1 VASSAAVSETE
12 RKSMPELLAQGP
24 LPLREATLVA
34 LDLLDAAEERWTAWE
49 APDAIDPSLVAV
61 DLDGRSLGGRRA
73 GFSALPAQ
81 PAEPA
86 PSGPTPRGVRA
97 IARLYAGLL
106 GADPGTLREGE
117 NGTATLAAAARPL
130 LACALS
136 DSGPRPLRTFG
147 ALREGLWSILHLT
160 NDGTTLAAGP
170 RASTARSCLSGGAM
184 PGGVVRRVQLGVRG
198 KAGVR
203 DAAWCVVRLPG
214 GGLGQAVLV
223 VDPEAGETAHHARTL
238 RCLWPGAELAAWGL
252 PEPDVGSA
260 PDAPVFALRP
270 ETSLVLEPLRLFE
283 VSTVA
288 SCHGL
293 GCPLHFLA
301 QLAGG
306 AGTLGA
312 PLLLGR
318 RADAALL
325 GLLEHPERSNAAIAG
340 DALRDGRADS
350 AWLRTDRDVERVE
363 GPLRTLIPNLRAWL
377 ERRSAGAEAMNEV
390 PRMSLRFGLSGRSD
404 LVLPRPDAP
413 PAIGELKSGQA
424 RRYDASPAADGA
436 AALPGYHAA
445 QARLYALIWSDAWL
459 SAAATAQTGP
469 ARAVAT
475 ELFYAG
481 SNEGYRLG
489 PDPKELS
496 GILATRNEMLDALRR
511 AVDGETMPPAP
522 PLADCRRCYQKAT
535 CPRPTGGPRPLDA
548 VRGSGAA
555 DAVPPLQAAYVRH
568 FTRLLLRSVWH
579 AQGLRRGQLEP
590 SGRAARVAALTAE
603 EGLDLRFDRRSSR
616 AVSLG
621 GPVRGALR
629 AEDDRNVLVHRGDAG
644 ALDAFEAEIERLE
657 SQGYRLRL
665 SWPRPPWLAEGS
677 GWIVEETRR
686 FEGERDAFE
695 GLARLEHRGDENLLT
710 ALVTGGEPA
719 GPREAT
725 ELELPPPPF
734 PGTWHPSQE
743 EALRRGLGGGVLEP
757 IQGPPGT
764 GKTVFV
770 GSLVAALVRA
780 GRRVVVG
787 ALTHNAADQAARRIV
802 EAGVHDLLRIGARPD
817 SLLRTT
823 LAAAGL
829 EPAHVFFEEFARRA
843 KSTAAART
851 RLTGAPVVVAT
862 CTRLGHLPWRG
873 EFAAGRT
880 PPFDVAVLDE
890 ATQIAEPAALATIAL
905 ARRTVLVGDPM
916 QLSGVE
922 PAESEWAP
930 EPPADPRLR
939 EAGVAGLA
947 RSLLERLCAQGR
959 AAMLRRQ
966 HRMHERIMA
975 LPNRA
980 FYGGLLEAA
989 PEARARLLELEPGR
1003 AGALPPWLETVVRPE
1018 EPLVLVDVPQGSS
1031 DRLNEREGK
1040 LVAEAAAALR
1050 RAGLDAARIGVVT
1063 PYRAQVALIRRLLA
1077 AEPDLAGI
1085 PVDTVER
1092 FQGDERDAI
1101 LVSLVGGRPTG
1112 HLAHPNRIN
1121 VTLTRARS
1129 KLVVFGDAEGLSRDP
1144 LLAEL
1149 VRQPETTRVA
1159 SP

>member
-1 VASSAAVSETE
+1 MASSTTVGDTE
-12 RKSMPELLAQGP
+12 RKTMPELLARGP
-24 LPLREATLVA
+24 LPLRDATLVA
-34 LDLLDAAEERWTAWE
+34 LDLLDAAEERWTVWE
-49 APDAIDPSLVAV
+49 APDSIEPSSVSL
-61 DLDGRSLGGRRA
+61 DLDGRSVGGRQA
-73 GFSALPAQ
+73 GFAAQPAQ
-81 PAEPA
+81 PVETT
-86 PSGPTPRGVRA
+86 PSGPAPRGVRA
-97 IARLYAGLL
+97 VARLYAGLL
-106 GADPGTLREGE
+106 GADPGTVREGE
-117 NGTATLAAAARPL
+117 NGAATVSAAARPL

-136 DSGPRPLRTFG
+136 DTGPRSLRTFG
-147 ALREGLWSILHLT
+147 ALREALWNVLHLT
-160 NDGTTLAAGP
+160 QQGATLAVGEQA
-170 RASTARSCLSGGAM
+170 RTVRSCLPGGAM

-214 GGLGQAVLV
+214 GDLGQAVLV
-223 VDPEAGETAHHARTL
+223 VDPEAPGTAHHARTL
-238 RCLWPGAELAAWGL
+238 RCLWPGAELTAWGL
-252 PEPDVGSA
+252 PEPDAGSA
-260 PDAPVFALRP
+260 PDAPVFTLRP

-283 VSTVA
+283 VTAVA
-288 SCHGL
+288 SSHDVD
-293 GCPLHFLA
+293 CPLHFLA
-301 QLAGG
+301 QLTEG

-318 RADAALL
+318 MADAALH
-325 GLLEHPERSNAAIAG
+325 GLLEHPERSNGAIAG
-340 DALRDGRADS
+340 DALRDGRADA
-350 AWLRTDRDVERVE
+350 AWLAVGGGERLE
-363 GPLRTLIPNLRAWL
+363 GTLRTLVPNLRAWL
-377 ERRSAGAEAMNEV
+377 ERRNAGAEAMNEV
-390 PRMSLRFGLSGRSD
+390 PRLSLRFGLSGRSD

-413 PAIGELKSGQA
+413 PAIGELKSGRA
-424 RRYDASPAADGA
+424 RRYDAGLAAEGA
-436 AALPGYHAA
+436 AALRIYHAA

-459 SAAATAQTGP
+459 AAASPAQEGA
-469 ARAVAT
+469 ARALAA

-489 PDPKELS
+489 PDPLDLS
-496 GILATRNEMLDALRR
+496 RILATRNAMLDVLRR
-511 AVDGETMPPAP
+511 AVDGDPLPSAP
-522 PLADCRRCYQKAT
+522 PLANCRNCYQRDT
-535 CPRPTGGPRPLDA
+535 CPRPSAGTRPLGSRSAPTDA
-548 VRGSGAA
+548 GESSERG
-555 DAVPPLQAAYVRH
+555 AAYVRH
-568 FTRLLLRSVWH
+568 FSRLLLRSVWH

-590 SGRAARVAALTAE
+590 SARPGRVASLTAE
-603 EGLDLRFDRRSSR
+603 EGLALRFDRRSRR
-616 AVSLG
+616 AVSLDG
-621 GPVRGALR
+621 EVRGALR
-629 AEDDRNVLVHRGDAG
+629 TEDDRSVLVHRGDPG

-657 SQGYRLRL
+657 PQGYRLRL
-665 SWPRPPWLAEGS
+665 SWPRPPWLAEGP

-695 GLARLEHRGDENLLT
+695 GLARLERRTDEELRT
-710 ALVTGGEPA
+710 ALVSGGEPA
-719 GPREAT
+719 GPRTAASD
-725 ELELPPPPF
+725 LELPPPPF
-734 PGTWHPSQE
+734 PGEWHPSQE
-743 EALRRGLGGGVLEP
+743 EALRRGLGGGMLEP

-817 SLLRTT
+817 SLLRTA
-823 LAAAGL
+823 LAAAGVD
-829 EPAHVFFEEFARRA
+829 PAHVFFEEFARRA
-843 KSTAAART
+843 TSTATARA
-851 RLTGAPVVVAT
+851 RLTAAPVVVAT
-862 CTRLGHLPWRG
+862 CTRLGRLPWRG
-873 EFAAGRT
+873 EFGPHGE

-905 ARRTVLVGDPM
+905 ARRAVLVGDPM

-922 PAESEWAP
+922 PAESEWPP
-930 EPPADPRLR
+930 EPVADPQLR

-947 RSLLERLCAQGR
+947 WSLLERLCAQGR
-959 AAMLRRQ
+959 ATMLRRQ

-975 LPNRA
+975 LSNRA

-989 PEARARLLELEPGR
+989 PEARARLLDVDPAR
-1003 AGALPPWLETVVRPE
+1003 AGVLPAWLETVVRPE
-1018 EPLVLVDVPQGSS
+1018 EPLVLVDVPQGSN

-1050 RAGLDAARIGVVT
+1050 RAGLDASRIGVVT
-1063 PYRAQVALIRRLLA
+1063 PYRAQVALLRRLLA